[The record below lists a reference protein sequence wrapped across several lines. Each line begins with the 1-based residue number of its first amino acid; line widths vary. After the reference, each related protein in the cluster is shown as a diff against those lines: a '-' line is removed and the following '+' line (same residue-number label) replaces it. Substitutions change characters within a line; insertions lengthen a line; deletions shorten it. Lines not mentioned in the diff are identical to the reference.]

1 MNAYLNLADNPLF
14 VKHVRSRL
22 RRGVVMPSIFVVC
35 FFSLCIVWLDLSIF
49 KADDA
54 VGSHLFFWLQALIL
68 MLMGGSQVAAAVGY
82 VKESGILDFHRVTPV
97 PSSVQALGF
106 LLGAPIREWILF
118 GCTLPFALVCAIHG
132 PWGLSGFTKVLL
144 VQITGAF
151 LYHAIGVVTGLAGR
165 AKGASGR
172 LVAIVVA
179 LNIGASNFSEE
190 GIYGPTLLSPLPVY
204 YDVAFGN
211 PQPKAAMRAQRNPNR
226 PGFNQPGPVP
236 MNPGFPQLAKPDPH
250 FFAASVPLVVQTLLF
265 QSSIFVFLMIAAAR
279 RFRSSRMPLYSK
291 RQALVFAAVLAFL
304 TLGSLWESSG
314 PTVILASA
322 YFLTFT
328 IFLLESTVTPAVGDV
343 AKGLQRARRH
353 GASVSVWSDL
363 ATNTVAVA
371 CFAAIVFA
379 ALAVAVIVA
388 PMPNPA
394 NVRFEPWGPPAVAI
408 LAVLSYG
415 WALQY
420 FHLHY
425 GRRAQSYFAL
435 FLFIVW
441 VVPIVVGGL
450 LMASGAKDAGVL
462 MGASPIIGI
471 AMSGELNLP
480 LDPVLVHVVTIAP
493 GAVFTLLFAALVR
506 NEERRL
512 AERVRKEHEVRTVE
526 AYEAA

>member
-1 MNAYLNLADNPLF
+1 MNPYLNLADNPLF

-22 RRGVVMPSIFVVC
+22 RRGVVMPSIVIVC

-97 PSSVQALGF
+97 PPSVQALGF

-132 PWGLSGFTKVLL
+132 PWELSGFTKVLL

-179 LNIGASNFSEE
+179 LNIGASNFSQE

-204 YDVAFGN
+204 YEVAFGN
-211 PQPKAAMRAQRNPNR
+211 PQLKAAVRGQRNPNR
-226 PGFNQPGPVP
+226 GGFNQPGQFN
-236 MNPGFPQLAKPDPH
+236 NPAFPLPAKADPH
-250 FFAASVPLVVQTLLF
+250 FFAVSVPLVFQTLLF
-265 QSSIFVFLMIAAAR
+265 QSSIFVFLMIAAGR

-291 RQALVFAAVLAFL
+291 RQAIVFAALLAFL
-304 TLGSLWESSG
+304 TLGSLWESQA
-314 PTVILASA
+314 PTLVLASA

-328 IFLLESTVTPAVGDV
+328 TFLLESSVTPAVGDV

-353 GASVSVWSDL
+353 GENVSVWSDL
-363 ATNTVAVA
+363 ATNTIAVA
-371 CFAAIVFA
+371 CFAGIIFA
-379 ALAVAVIVA
+379 ALALAILAA
-388 PMPNPA
+388 PMPNVL

-415 WALQY
+415 WSLQY
-420 FHLHY
+420 FHLRY
-425 GRRAQSYFAL
+425 GRRAQPYFAL

-441 VVPIVVGGL
+441 VVPIIVGAL
-450 LMASGAKDAGVL
+450 LMASGSKDAGVL

-471 AMSGELNLP
+471 AMSGELNIP
-480 LDPVLVHVVTIAP
+480 LDPVVLHVVTIAP
-493 GAVFTLLFAALVR
+493 GAVYTLFFAVLVR
-506 NEERRL
+506 NQERRL

-526 AYEAA
+526 AHEAA